1 MCAIVVTYLISAG
14 REEQAAE
21 HFAAM
26 IEPSRAEAGNLRY
39 HAYRSKD
46 EPRKFFLFEEY
57 ADEAAFQE
65 HRATPHFEEHIQN
78 GIMTMIEKRSAEAVR
93 PLDQG

>member
-1 MCAIVVTYLISAG
+1 MHAIVVTYSISAG
-14 REEQAAE
+14 HEEQAAE

-26 IEPSRAEAGNLRY
+26 VEPSRSEPGNLRY

-46 EPRKFFLFEEY
+46 EPHRFFLFEEY
-57 ADEAAFQE
+57 IDEAAFQR
-65 HRATPHFEEHIQN
+65 HRATPHFEEHIKN
-78 GIMTMIEKRSAEAVR
+78 GIMTIVQTRSLESVR